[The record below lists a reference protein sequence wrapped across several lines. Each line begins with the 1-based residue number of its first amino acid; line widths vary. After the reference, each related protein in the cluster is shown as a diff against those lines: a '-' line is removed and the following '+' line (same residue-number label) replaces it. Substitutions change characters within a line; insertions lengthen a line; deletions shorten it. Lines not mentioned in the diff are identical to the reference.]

1 LGSYILRRLLESI
14 PVLILASVAIFMML
28 RLIPGDPAIVI
39 LGSDARPEQIEAV
52 REELRLDD
60 PLVVQYVNWLG
71 NVLQGDLGSSY
82 GGGYPASKLITTKL
96 PATLQLIAG
105 AFIVAVLLAVPIGIA
120 AALRPHSWVD
130 RFASWYA
137 GLGLA
142 VPSFWLGILLSLFV
156 GLRLEWLPPS
166 GYESLWP
173 DPAEGIRYMILPSL
187 TLGLGISAILSRYL
201 RSSLLEVLNND
212 YIRTARAK
220 GLSERWVIRRHA
232 VRNSLIPVVTI
243 LGLQIGAFM
252 GGAVVTEA
260 VFDWPGLG
268 LAFWNAVLNR
278 DYNVVQAIVLF
289 TVVSFILVNLL
300 TDLICAFLDPRI
312 RFD

>member
-1 LGSYILRRLLESI
+1 
-14 PVLILASVAIFMML
+14 
-28 RLIPGDPAIVI
+28 
-39 LGSDARPEQIEAV
+39 
-52 REELRLDD
+52 
-60 PLVVQYVNWLG
+60 
-71 NVLQGDLGSSY
+71 
-82 GGGYPASKLITTKL
+82 
-96 PATLQLIAG
+96 
-105 AFIVAVLLAVPIGIA
+105 
-120 AALRPHSWVD
+120 
-130 RFASWYA
+130 
-137 GLGLA
+137 
-142 VPSFWLGILLSLFV
+142 
-156 GLRLEWLPPS
+156 
-166 GYESLWP
+166 
-173 DPAEGIRYMILPSL
+173 MILPSL
-187 TLGLGISAILSRYL
+187 TLGFGISAVLSRYL
-201 RSSLLEVLNND
+201 RSSLLEVLHND

-220 GLSERWVIRRHA
+220 GLNERWVIGRHA

-289 TVVSFILVNLL
+289 TVVAFILVNLV

>member
-60 PLVVQYVNWLG
+60 PLVVQYASWLG
-71 NVLQGDLGSSY
+71 NVLQGDLGNSY
-82 GGGYPASKLITTKL
+82 GGGYPASKLITGKL

-105 AFIVAVLLAVPIGIA
+105 AFIVALILAVPIGIA

-130 RFASWYA
+130 QFASWYA

-142 VPSFWLGILLSLFV
+142 VPSFWLGILLSLVV
-156 GLRLEWLPPS
+156 GLKLEWLPPS

-173 DPAEGIRYMILPSL
+173 NPTNGLRYMILPSL

-289 TVVSFILVNLL
+289 TVVSFILVNLV

>member
-1 LGSYILRRLLESI
+1 LGAYILRRLVESI
-14 PVLILASVAIFMML
+14 PVLILASAAIFLML
-28 RLIPGDPAIVI
+28 RLIPGDPAVII

-52 REELRLDD
+52 RKDLHLDD
-60 PLVVQYVNWLG
+60 PLIVQYASWVTH
-71 NVLQGDLGSSY
+71 VLQGDLGSSY
-82 GGGYPASKLITTKL
+82 GSGYPASKLITGKL

-105 AFIVAVLLAVPIGIA
+105 AFFVALLFAVPIGVG

-130 RFASWYA
+130 RFAGWYA

-156 GLRLEWLPPS
+156 GLKLEWLPPS
-166 GYESLWP
+166 GYVPIWQ
-173 DPAEGIRYMILPSL
+173 DPVGGLEHLILPAL
-187 TLGLGISAILSRYL
+187 TLGFGISAVLSRYL
-201 RSSLLEVLNND
+201 RSSLLEVLHND

-220 GLSERWVIRRHA
+220 GLNEHWVIGRHA

-289 TVVSFILVNLL
+289 TVVAFILVNLV

>member
-1 LGSYILRRLLESI
+1 LGAYILRRLVESI
-14 PVLILASVAIFMML
+14 PVLILASAAIFLML
-28 RLIPGDPAIVI
+28 RLIPGDPAVII
-39 LGSDARPEQIEAV
+39 LGSDARPEQLEAV
-52 REELRLDD
+52 RKDLHLDD
-60 PLVVQYVNWLG
+60 PLIVQYASWVTH
-71 NVLQGDLGSSY
+71 VLQGDLGNSY
-82 GGGYPASKLITTKL
+82 GSGYPASKLITGKL

-105 AFIVAVLLAVPIGIA
+105 AFFVALLLAVPIGVG
-120 AALRPHSWVD
+120 AALRPHSWID

-156 GLRLEWLPPS
+156 GLKLGWLPPS
-166 GYESLWP
+166 GYAPIWSE
-173 DPAEGIRYMILPSL
+173 PADGLRHMILPSL
-187 TLGLGISAILSRYL
+187 TLGFGISAVLSRYL
-201 RSSLLEVLNND
+201 RSSLLEVLHND

-220 GLSERWVIRRHA
+220 GLNERWVIGRHA

-289 TVVSFILVNLL
+289 TVVAFILVNLV